1 MWRHEKCE
9 NAHHGFFVE
18 QIVEFVMKW
27 CYAQS
32 WLPFGTEEWKRK
44 KRKDE
49 KNDYYLRV
57 ISTSSGT
64 ERHELTSHFAFD
76 SVFKFFAERLG
87 SEDEPDISDNQE
99 EVSQTQ
105 TDGDESAAERLGSE
119 DEPDISGDQEEV
131 SQTQTDGDESA
142 AEPACEANGATED
155 EPEPV
160 EVDPAPEWKPGP

>member
-1 MWRHEKCE
+1 
-9 NAHHGFFVE
+9 
-18 QIVEFVMKW
+18 MK
-27 CYAQS
+27 
-32 WLPFGTEEWKRK
+32 KKKK
-44 KRKDE
+44 KRWE
-49 KNDYYLRV
+49 KRLLSQGDFY
-57 ISTSSGT
+57 ISSGT

-87 SEDEPDISDNQE
+87 SEDEPNISDNQE

-119 DEPDISGDQEEV
+119 DEPDISGDQEKV

-160 EVDPAPEWKPGP
+160 EVDPAPVEVDPAPEWKPGP